1 MKLWCLFVVFFL
13 IITISSSYIYLN
25 DYNDD
30 NINYPNVKNFP
41 SILQSSSSSY
51 HIMKQNR
58 SRRSTIVKR
67 SQRNANILYRY
78 CRRNGQAP
86 NFCLKYAVRMIFA
99 TGH

>member
-1 MKLWCLFVVFFL
+1 MKLWCLLVVFL
-13 IITISSSYIYLN
+13 IITTSASYIYLN
-25 DYNDD
+25 DNNDAL
-30 NINYPNVKNFP
+30 INYPNVKNFP
-41 SILQSSSSSY
+41 SSTLQSTY
-51 HIMKQNR
+51 NMQQNR
-58 SRRSTIVKR
+58 YRRSSIVKR

>member
-1 MKLWCLFVVFFL
+1 MKLWCLFLVFLMF
-13 IITISSSYIYLN
+13 TISTSYGYLN
-25 DYNDD
+25 EHIDP
-30 NINYPNVKNFP
+30 IISYPNVK
-41 SILQSSSSSY
+41 ILQSSY
-51 HIMKQNR
+51 FMQHDR
-58 SRRSTIVKR
+58 YRRSTIVKR

>member
-1 MKLWCLFVVFFL
+1 MKLWCLFIVFL
-13 IITISSSYIYLN
+13 ISASHVYLN
-25 DYNDD
+25 DYNDAL
-30 NINYPNVKNFP
+30 INNPNVKNFP
-41 SILQSSSSSY
+41 SILQSSSSY
-51 HIMKQNR
+51 IMPKNR

-67 SQRNANILYRY
+67 SQRNANILYRH

>member
-1 MKLWCLFVVFFL
+1 M
-13 IITISSSYIYLN
+13 YLN
-25 DYNDD
+25 EYNDASIND
-30 NINYPNVKNFP
+30 QSIENYP
-41 SILQSSSSSY
+41 STSLYLMQES
-51 HIMKQNR
+51 R
-58 SRRSTIVKR
+58 LRRSTIVKR